1 MRLSV
6 VRGGG
11 VAGMVTRTEL
21 DAAGLPP
28 DAAAELHGLLGRA
41 GLVADAPTAPSPTN
55 HPDEQQY
62 ELRLEDEG
70 VTRTVR
76 VSDTT
81 MPEPV
86 RELLQWI
93 DARPEREETIG
104 PPGS

>member
-21 DAAGLPP
+21 DAAQLPP
-28 DAAAELHGLLGRA
+28 DAAAELGDRIERA
-41 GLVADAPTAPSPTN
+41 GLVADAPSPPSPTS

-70 VTRTVR
+70 VTRTLR

-93 DARPEREETIG
+93 DARPERQETIG

>member
-11 VAGMVTRTEL
+11 LAGMVTRTEL
-21 DAAGLPP
+21 DAADLSP
-28 DAAAELHGLLGRA
+28 DAAAELHERVAGA
-41 GLVADAPTAPSPTN
+41 GLVGDAPQAPTPTN

-62 ELRLEDEG
+62 ELRLEHEG
-70 VTRTVR
+70 ATRSLR

-81 MPEPV
+81 MSEPV
-86 RELLQWI
+86 RELLQWT

-104 PPGS
+104 PPGR